1 VLCNIIDTNKSPK
14 RVEGEFVTLEGQS
27 FYRIRHHDW
36 MDPFFMSVVS
46 SSNHWLFLASTG
58 GISAGRVS
66 PDGALFPYYTDDRIT
81 ENWRNTGPITVLKVR
96 RQNRVAIWQPF
107 ADFTEVGGTF
117 ERSIYKNL
125 RGNTV
130 IFEEVQRELGLA
142 FRYSWRT
149 SDRYGFVR
157 TAVIEELEGRPCA
170 IEVLDGLQNL
180 LPAGTDA
187 AMQNKFS
194 NLLDA
199 YKRGEYVERS
209 GLGIFSYSSLPTDL
223 AEPNEALTA
232 SVAWQRGLEPM
243 RVLLS
248 SKQVPAVLRGLEV
261 QSERE
266 SRGVRCAFLVIAK
279 LELKANEAHQWWMVA
294 DVGLD
299 SAEVASLQTELQE
312 DTEALIARLETDIA
326 EGSAMLDRIVGMADG
341 IQHSADMRT
350 IAHHYTDVLFNVM
363 RGGIFA
369 NGYTV
374 DRVDLVTFIETRNRH
389 LLDQQAEFFRALPGS
404 LQHRELLTRARK
416 TGNPSL
422 IRLCHE
428 YMPLMFGRRHGDP
441 SRPWNLFAIN
451 LRNKDGSLKLDY
463 QGNWRDIFQN
473 WEALAWSY
481 PEYVES
487 MIFAFLNATTADG
500 YNPYRVMR
508 SGIDWEVLEG
518 ENPWSNIGYW
528 SDHQII
534 YLVKLLE
541 LSRHF
546 HPGKL
551 ESLLDVVCFSHADV
565 PYRIKE
571 YEQLLKDPFH
581 SIIFDKEAHERAL
594 ARAREIGSDGKLM
607 LNARGEVAHV
617 SMMEKLLTLLLAKL
631 GNFLPEG
638 GIWMNTQRPE
648 WNDANNALAGK
659 GLSVVTTAYLYRF
672 LNFVKALVAQAGER
686 EYHLTQTI
694 FDELADIRSVLEAH
708 RSRLTDG
715 FDDVSRRAFLDG
727 VGQASSRARQ
737 VLYIQGIVEETRG
750 IDAQALL
757 EFFGMVQAYLEE
769 TLRKNRREDGL
780 YHAYNVV
787 HFGEKTA
794 SISYLEEM
802 LEGQVAVLSSG
813 FLTGAQSLDLMTR
826 LRASRLYRKDQYS
839 YILYPNR
846 DLPGFLEKNRVPA
859 EAVRKSRLLMEL
871 ARRKDHSIL
880 VQDNKGEWH
889 FAPVHKNARYLR
901 QTLESLARDPEL
913 SPLVEAER
921 NSLLELYEAVFNH
934 KYFTGRSGSFFAYEG
949 LGSIYWH
956 MVSKYLLAAL
966 ESYDW
971 AVQNQEDSAT
981 IAGLA
986 SAYREIRAGLGFNKD
1001 PAEYGAFPTDPYSHT
1016 PAHAGAKQ
1024 PGMTGAVKEEILARL
1039 RELGIRIERGR
1050 LGFEPR
1056 LVSEGEF
1063 IGAPGQFR
1071 YHNVEGRQ
1079 MMLDLPARSLAFT
1092 LCQVPVVYVQ
1102 SEEEFLRVAFASSE
1116 VHEMLE
1122 RFLDEE
1128 TSASIFRREGL
1139 VHHVTVGVRP
1149 HAL

>member
-1 VLCNIIDTNKSPK
+1 MLSNIIDSKLSPK
-14 RVEGEFVTLEGQS
+14 KVKGEYLTIEGET

-58 GISAGRVS
+58 GITAGRVS

-81 ENWRNTGPITVLKVR
+81 ENWRNTGPITMLKVR
-96 RQNRVAIWQPF
+96 RQDRTVLWQPF
-107 ADFTEVGGTF
+107 ADFAEADEQV

-130 IFEEVQRELGLA
+130 IFEEVQRELGLV

-157 TAVIEELEGRPCA
+157 TAVIEELDGGPCT

-180 LPAGTDA
+180 LPGGTDA

-199 YKRGEYVERS
+199 YKRGEYAERS
-209 GLGIFSYSSLPTDL
+209 GLGIYSYSSLPTDL

-232 SVAWQRGLEPM
+232 SVAWQRGLEPE

-248 SKQVPAVLRGLEV
+248 SKQVPAYLRGLEV
-261 QSERE
+261 QNERE
-266 SRGVRCAFLVIAK
+266 SRGVRCAFLVMAK
-279 LELKANEAHQWWMVA
+279 LELKAHEAHQWWMVA

-312 DTEALIARLETDIA
+312 DTEALIARLEADIA
-326 EGSAMLDRIVGMADG
+326 EGSAMLDRIAGMADG
-341 IQHSADMRT
+341 IQHSADTRT

-369 NGYTV
+369 NGYSV
-374 DRVDLVTFIETRNRH
+374 DRTDVMAFIETRNRR
-389 LLDQQAEFFRALPGS
+389 LLDQEAGFFRTLPGT
-404 LQHRELLTRARK
+404 LEHRELIARARE

-451 LRNKDGSLKLDY
+451 LRNRDGSLRLDY

-487 MIFAFLNATTADG
+487 MISAFLNATTADG
-500 YNPYRVMR
+500 YNPYRIMR
-508 SGIDWEVLEG
+508 SGIDWEVLEE

-541 LSRHF
+541 LSRSF
-546 HPGKL
+546 HPGQL
-551 ESLLDVVCFSHADV
+551 ESLLDAVCFSHADV

-571 YEQLLKDPFH
+571 YRQLLEDPFH
-581 SIIFDKEAHERAL
+581 SIIFDRQAHERAL
-594 ARAREIGSDGKLM
+594 ARAREMGSDGKLM
-607 LNARGEVAHV
+607 QNARGEVVHV
-617 SMMEKLLTLLLAKL
+617 SMLEKLLTLLLAKL

-672 LNFVKALVAQAGER
+672 LNLVKDLVAQAGDR
-686 EYHLTQTI
+686 EYHLTRTI

-708 RSRLTDG
+708 RFRLAEG
-715 FDDVSRRAFLDG
+715 FDDISRRDFLDG
-727 VGQASSRARQ
+727 AGQASSRARQ
-737 VLYIQGIVEETRG
+737 VLYAQGIVEDSAG
-750 IDAQALL
+750 IDTHALL
-757 EFFGMVQAYLEE
+757 EFFGLVQAYLEE
-769 TLRKNRREDGL
+769 TIRKNRREDGL

-813 FLTGAQSLDLMTR
+813 FLSGAESLDLMTR
-826 LRASRLYRKDQYS
+826 LRASSLYRKDQHS

-846 DLPGFLEKNRVPA
+846 NLPGFLEKNRVPA
-859 EAVRKSRLLMEL
+859 EEVRKSALLMEL
-871 ARRKDHSIL
+871 ARKKDHRIL
-880 VQDNKGEWH
+880 VQDSKGGWH
-889 FAPVHKNARYLR
+889 FAPAHRNARYLR
-901 QTLESLARDPEL
+901 QTLESLARDPAL
-913 SPLVEAER
+913 KPLVEAER
-921 NSLLELYEAVFNH
+921 ESLLELYEAVFNH
-934 KYFTGRSGSFFAYEG
+934 KHFTGRSGAFFAYEG

-966 ESYDW
+966 ESHDM
-971 AVQNQEDSAT
+971 AVQHREDPS
-981 IAGLA
+981 ILAGLA
-986 SAYREIRAGLGFNKD
+986 GAYREIRAGLGFNKD

-1024 PGMTGAVKEEILARL
+1024 PGMTGAVKEEFLARL
-1039 RELGIRIERGR
+1039 GELGIRVERGR

-1056 LVSEGEF
+1056 LVSESEF
-1063 IGAPGQFR
+1063 MGAPGQFR
-1071 YHNVEGRQ
+1071 YHDVEGRQ
-1079 MMLDLPARSLAFT
+1079 AVLDLPGHALAFT

-1102 SEEEFLRVAFASSE
+1102 SEKEFIRVVFASGE
-1116 VHEMLE
+1116 VREMPDS
-1122 RFLDEE
+1122 FLDEA

-1139 VHHVTVGVRP
+1139 VHHVIAGISLQSP
-1149 HAL
+1149 